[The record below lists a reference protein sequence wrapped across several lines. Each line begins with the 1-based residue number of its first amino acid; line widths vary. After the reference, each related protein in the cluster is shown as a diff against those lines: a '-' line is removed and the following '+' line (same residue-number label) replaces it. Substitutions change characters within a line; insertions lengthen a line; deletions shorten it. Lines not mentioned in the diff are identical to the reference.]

1 MLNKSNS
8 IKLKSPKNK
17 KEFEDYFY
25 FRWYYLRRKFSEN
38 IESAKDD
45 LENNC
50 HHIMALYNNKIV
62 GVGRVH
68 SVDKNTSQI
77 RYMAVSKNMRLNG
90 VGAKILK
97 DLINKAK
104 LSNQKKVIL
113 HSRESAIDFY
123 KKNGF
128 ILIEKSHKIFNS
140 IQHFLMEKA
149 I

>member
-17 KEFEDYFY
+17 KELEDYFY
-25 FRWYYLRRKFSEN
+25 FRWYYLRRKFSKN

-77 RYMAVSKNMRLNG
+77 RYMAVGGNMRLNG
-90 VGAKILK
+90 VGTKILK
-97 DLINKAK
+97 DLINKAT
-104 LSNQKKVIL
+104 LSNKKKVIL
-113 HSRESAIDFY
+113 HSRENAIDFY

>member
-17 KEFEDYFY
+17 KELEDYFY

-104 LSNQKKVIL
+104 LSNKKKVIL

>member
-17 KEFEDYFY
+17 KELEDYFY
-25 FRWYYLRRKFSEN
+25 FRWYYLRRQFSKN

-77 RYMAVSKNMRLNG
+77 RYMAV
-90 VGAKILK
+90 
-97 DLINKAK
+97 
-104 LSNQKKVIL
+104 
-113 HSRESAIDFY
+113 
-123 KKNGF
+123 
-128 ILIEKSHKIFNS
+128 
-140 IQHFLMEKA
+140 
-149 I
+149 

>member
-1 MLNKSNS
+1 MLNESNS

-17 KEFEDYFY
+17 KELEDYFY

-104 LSNQKKVIL
+104 LSNQKKIIL

-128 ILIEKSHKIFNS
+128 ILIKKSHKIFNS
-140 IQHFLMEKA
+140 IQHYLMEKA